1 MKLLR
6 KSKKKLPGFWS
17 AYLNT
22 FQSSPSGSIEDLRF
36 VVLDTETTGF
46 DLGRDRI
53 LCIGAVC
60 LIGNTIEVNKSLEIY
75 IKQEHYD
82 RESAEIHCIIKDE
95 RRPCV
100 SEEEALKFFLEYI
113 GSAVLVAH
121 HANFDISMINN
132 ALKRNGLPSLMN
144 KVLDTGVLYKK
155 TLLNSPLLERRE
167 SYSLD
172 HLADKFNI
180 SKKDRHTALGDAYI
194 TAIALL
200 KILSFFDGR
209 TKKSVEA
216 LMEAK

>member
-6 KSKKKLPGFWS
+6 KSKKKIPGFWS
-17 AYLNT
+17 AYLST
-22 FQSSPSGSIEDLRF
+22 FQYSASGSIEDSRV

-60 LIGNTIEVNKSLEIY
+60 LVGNTIEVNKSLEIY
-75 IKQEHYD
+75 IKQERYD

-95 RRPCV
+95 RRPCL
-100 SEEEALKFFLEYI
+100 SEVEALKIFLEYI
-113 GSAVLVAH
+113 GSAVLVGH

-194 TAIALL
+194 TAIAFV
-200 KILSFFDGR
+200 KILHQLDSKDL
-209 TKKSVEA
+209 KELNSKC
-216 LMEAK
+216 